1 MRGAPT
7 VWTSDILAP
16 VRRSII
22 LVGMLLLGACRV
34 DGAPGEPVADHV
46 ALCCKS
52 SEGALSFRGCRVAR
66 SCRASESIVVRGP
79 VACGVVEVDRC
90 EGGRCCTIALPE
102 RGEALVGKPIETA
115 PMSQGPSP
123 SRSSDPL
130 PIVPQPF
137 E

>member
-1 MRGAPT
+1 M
-7 VWTSDILAP
+7 
-16 VRRSII
+16 
-22 LVGMLLLGACRV
+22 LLGACRV
-34 DGAPGEPVADHV
+34 DEASSGPVADHV

-102 RGEALVGKPIETA
+102 RGEALVGTPIVETA
-115 PMSQGPSP
+115 PMSPSP
-123 SRSSDPL
+123 GRPEPL